1 MISHVE
7 NMVPRGFLF
16 ASGTAG
22 IKTSGR
28 SDVAIIEAPEG
39 ATAAAMF
46 TRNRVAA
53 APVLVGREH
62 LAASGGR
69 LRAIVV
75 NSGNANCATGAGGR
89 RAAEETCTE
98 LAALL
103 GCAPEEILP
112 SSTGIIGVPLPV
124 EKLIGAL
131 PRVLDTRGA
140 EPTNL
145 IDVARAIMTTDTKLK
160 LSSLQIQIGN
170 HTASVVGVAKGAG
183 MIHPDMATMLVYLF
197 TDAAASPALLE
208 RVLHG
213 AVAETFNCISIDGD
227 TSTNDTVVLMASGA
241 ADLCAS
247 DDEKEFSQAVT
258 MVCASLAEQI
268 VADGEGVK
276 HLVTLRVEG
285 ADSTPDAVL
294 IARTIAHSLLVKT
307 AWAGADPN
315 WGRMLAAAGR
325 AGVAIDA
332 HTIDIW
338 IGSQQVCAN
347 GGAVGFDEKKA
358 HEEMSAPAYEISI
371 RVGGGPGSS
380 RVLTTDLTAEYVHI
394 NADYST

>member
-1 MISHVE
+1 MISPVE
-7 NMVPRGFLF
+7 NLVPRGFLF

-22 IKTSGR
+22 IKASGR

-39 ATAAAMF
+39 ASAAAMF

-62 LAASGGR
+62 LAVSGGR

-75 NSGNANCATGAGGR
+75 NSGNANCATGADGR
-89 RAAEETCTE
+89 RAAEETCGV

-103 GCAPEEILP
+103 GCAPYEILP

-124 EKLIGAL
+124 EKLIGSL
-131 PRVLDTRGA
+131 PGVLDARGA
-140 EPTNL
+140 EPESL
-145 IDVARAIMTTDTKLK
+145 IDFARAIMTTDTTLK
-160 LSSLQIQIGN
+160 LSSVRIQIGDN
-170 HTASVVGVAKGAG
+170 AASVVGVAKGAG
-183 MIHPDMATMLVYLF
+183 MIHPDMATMLVYVF
-197 TDAAASPALLE
+197 TDAAASPALLQ

-241 ADLCAS
+241 AAVCAS
-247 DDEKEFSQAVT
+247 DDEKEFGQAVT

-276 HLVTLRVEG
+276 HRVTLRVEG
-285 ADSTPDAVL
+285 ANSTPDAAL
-294 IARTIAHSLLVKT
+294 IARTVAHSLLVKT

-315 WGRMLAAAGR
+315 WGRLLAAVGR
-325 AGVAIDA
+325 AGVAIDPD
-332 HTIDIW
+332 TIDIW
-338 IGSQQVCAN
+338 IGSQQVC
-347 GGAVGFDEKKA
+347 GQGTAVMFDEKKA
-358 HEEMSAPAYEISI
+358 HEEMSAPAYEILI
-371 RVGGGPGSS
+371 RVGDGPGSS
-380 RVLTTDLTAEYVHI
+380 RVLTSDLTAEYVRI